1 MRVLR
6 PVFAAGLLG
15 LLASPALAQ
24 DRYAT
29 IDVRGGYTFN
39 SGVAGDSLKGQSS
52 FGAGAFIALG
62 NRLHLGVTA
71 DWAHHS
77 QKQADGSVIGGLDD
91 EQWNVIHAFLKVS
104 FDLAHTDKVTFAL
117 NAGPGLMIFS
127 PNQVLRD
134 SRGTKTDGHFAVN
147 AGATGTY
154 WFADR
159 IGVIASFQADIALKK
174 TSGQIFTDGSAM
186 MFPVTGGF
194 VFKL

>member
-29 IDVRGGYTFN
+29 IDVRAGYTFN
-39 SGVAGDSLKGQSS
+39 SGVAGDSLKGQTS

-62 NRLHLGVTA
+62 NRLHVGLTA

-77 QKQADGSVIGGLDD
+77 QKQDDGTVIGGPTD
-91 EQWNVIHAFLKVS
+91 EQWNVIHAFLKLS
-104 FDLAHTDKVTFAL
+104 FDLAHTDKVTFAI
-117 NAGPGLMIFS
+117 NAGPGLMTFS

-134 SRGTKTDGHFAVN
+134 TRGLKSDAHFAVN

-154 WFADR
+154 WFAER
-159 IGVIASFQADIALKK
+159 IGIIGSFQADIALKK
-174 TSGQIFTDGSAM
+174 TSGQIFQEGSAM
-186 MFPVTGGF
+186 MFPITGGF
-194 VFKL
+194 VFKI